1 MNPTASWRKAKGSA
15 AERGYDYKWHK
26 ARNAFLQ
33 DNPLCVMCSAEGHV
47 TAAQVVDH
55 ITPHRGDELLFW
67 DRANW
72 QPLCKLH
79 HDSDKQVLEKS
90 GEVLTK
96 FTPDGK
102 VVW

>member
-1 MNPTASWRKAKGSA
+1 MKPTASWRNERKSA
-15 AERGYDYKWHK
+15 AERGYDYRWHK
-26 ARNAFLQ
+26 ARNAFLV
-33 DNPLCVMCSAEGHV
+33 DNPICVMCNTEGRV
-47 TAAQVVDH
+47 TAAKVVDH

-72 QPLCKLH
+72 QALCKVH
-79 HDSDKQVLEKS
+79 HDSDKQMWEKS
-90 GEVLTK
+90 KSERIK